1 MADAHD
7 CSSSGLDKRSNR
19 LLLIGRF
26 RNIFRGRN
34 RELQNDGT
42 TSSRGEHTYYS
53 TAPQDCWTEPLSKDL
68 LDATTSSTGID
79 VVGNAW
85 VVMERMAGD
94 LRTLIDRRM
103 REEVDGSQQ
112 ASEST
117 DFYVKIGDFETS
129 DGVVETLKEELMLH
143 PVGSQQPK
151 RFVQPQVEMEGE
163 EVVVVDKASESSNLV
178 AICWE
183 EVAAQGL
190 GTEAF
195 LTWKVKVV
203 LDILPEILPIVK
215 VLLHVRKLR
224 KQDSK
229 SNISN
234 KTMDRYASLADLEMQ
249 PIRTIFYGV
258 LCIFARAWFDHVSA
272 RNLNMEIE
280 ARELLKRGKSIM
292 KPCTEEAYYLLGP
305 RGKYWL
311 KEILATSKEWQTFQT
326 TCHAWRPGNKYERR
340 EFELEQRRCDLEKL
354 QVDQFFLDTTLAK
367 IYLQLYNGRN
377 GNVAMGSIE
386 AWEEFELKE
395 IIILRMGQGFFPG
408 RLEI

>member
-1 MADAHD
+1 MEVLMKTRKETNSAI
-7 CSSSGLDKRSNR
+7 CRVFGV
-19 LLLIGRF
+19 
-26 RNIFRGRN
+26 
-34 RELQNDGT
+34 
-42 TSSRGEHTYYS
+42 
-53 TAPQDCWTEPLSKDL
+53 
-68 LDATTSSTGID
+68 GID

-103 REEVDGSQQ
+103 RYLEDGQMPFDYNNTITMMMHIAKGMEDLHRCDLIHADLKASNILVTPVTMDRREEVDGSQQ

-129 DGVVETLKEELMLH
+129 DGV
-143 PVGSQQPK
+143 VGSQQPK

-354 QVDQFFLDTTLAK
+354 QFFLDTTLAK